1 MVAAVRGVKRAQF
14 ALAWLRS
21 KPAVTAALV
30 GASTVGQIDDAIA
43 SLVLVIDLRSDEI
56 RLGVLHHRVLLQ
68 GNIGVA
74 ADIGESNGDIL
85 LL

>member
-1 MVAAVRGVKRAQF
+1 VVAAVRGVKRAQF

-56 RLGVLHHRVLLQ
+56 RLLEGHYAPRCKPSWSGCPSSLRLAWP
-68 GNIGVA
+68 GA
-74 ADIGESNGDIL
+74 A
-85 LL
+85 

>member
-1 MVAAVRGVKRAQF
+1 VAAVRGVKRAQF

-56 RLGVLHHRVLLQ
+56 RLLEGHYTPRCKPSWPGCPSSLRLAWP
-68 GNIGVA
+68 GA
-74 ADIGESNGDIL
+74 A
-85 LL
+85 